1 MTDAGRR
8 RIDVSSEVHSRLD
21 AESKRRNIPIRDP
34 RRTGGHHHVRR
45 EAQAALSV
53 RQQRE
58 RRHADR
64 MENRPLKSARSRAA
78 SRPDRPANE
87 GSARRVERRL
97 RRDQDDHQG
106 DRRDR
111 TSPRHDRQVP
121 EAEFTTIFKEAQ
133 SALAASVLNVTKAA
147 EERAKSLGKQLD
159 RIEKRQSGTR
169 TKLGAGAALGI
180 AGLVLICLL
189 FANTA
194 PTRWLSI
201 RLLGESDSASA
212 AWSLAGDGRTKGE
225 LMAETKGLLGDDTY
239 RVRYAECVDHA
250 KRMKKP
256 FRAAHLSA
264 SARHDAVTVRPNS
277 IAGGGDAAGYY
288 AADNYYTGEQEG
300 PSEWGG
306 GRGTRSVRH
315 RECRKIRRGAGRQT
329 AQRGRYCERGQWRA
343 GRGSS

>member
-8 RIDVSSEVHSRLD
+8 RIDVSSEVHSRLG
-21 AESKRRNIPIRDP
+21 AESKRRNIPIRDLVEQAV
-34 RRTGGHHHVRR
+34 TTMFDR

-64 MENRPLKSARSRAA
+64 MEEQTAQIG
-78 SRPDRPANE
+78 E
-87 GSARRVERRL
+87 ITRRVSALIAQQTKDLPGALNAGFDAINTTIKETGGTGHL
-97 RRDQDDHQG
+97 RDMIAKFQ
-106 DRRDR
+106 
-111 TSPRHDRQVP
+111 
-121 EAEFTTIFKEAQ
+121 AEFTTIFKEAQ
-133 SALAASVLNVTKAA
+133 GALAASVLNVTKAA
-147 EERAKSLGKQLD
+147 EEQAKSLGKQLD

-256 FRAAHLSA
+256 FPCRL
-264 SARHDAVTVRPNS
+264 TFP
-277 IAGGGDAAGYY
+277 
-288 AADNYYTGEQEG
+288 
-300 PSEWGG
+300 PLL
-306 GRGTRSVRH
+306 GT
-315 RECRKIRRGAGRQT
+315 T
-329 AQRGRYCERGQWRA
+329 P
-343 GRGSS
+343 

>member
-8 RIDVSSEVHSRLD
+8 RIDVASDVHSRLD
-21 AESKRRNIPIRDP
+21 AESKRRNIPIRDLVEQAV
-34 RRTGGHHHVRR
+34 TTMFDR

-64 MENRPLKSARSRAA
+64 MEEQTAQIG
-78 SRPDRPANE
+78 E
-87 GSARRVERRL
+87 ITRRVSALIAQQTKDLPGALNAGFDAIKTTIKETGGTGHL
-97 RRDQDDHQG
+97 RDMIAKFQ
-106 DRRDR
+106 
-111 TSPRHDRQVP
+111 
-121 EAEFTTIFKEAQ
+121 AEFTTNFKEAQ
-133 SALAASVLNVTKAA
+133 GALAASVLNVTKAA
-147 EERAKSLGKQLD
+147 EEQAKSLGKQLD

-180 AGLVLICLL
+180 AGLLLICLL

-201 RLLGESDSASA
+201 RLLGESDPASA

-225 LMAETKGLLGDDTY
+225 LMAETKGLLADDTY

-256 FRAAHLSA
+256 FPCRL
-264 SARHDAVTVRPNS
+264 TFP
-277 IAGGGDAAGYY
+277 
-288 AADNYYTGEQEG
+288 
-300 PSEWGG
+300 PLL
-306 GRGTRSVRH
+306 GT
-315 RECRKIRRGAGRQT
+315 T
-329 AQRGRYCERGQWRA
+329 P
-343 GRGSS
+343 